1 MEINVDVTRDPN
13 PLSILRGVRFFRD
26 LSERQLG
33 EIARISR
40 VETCEEGDQIY
51 NIGDPAR
58 HFHVLAGGQVRIV
71 IGLGHRNASTA
82 DVLRAGDVF
91 GWAALMPGADRRIA
105 AAHCLTRCQFVS
117 IDGAQLL
124 ALMERDHTLGYR
136 LMVQLNV
143 LITGTVTAFVAG

>member
-1 MEINVDVTRDPN
+1 MNVARNQD

-26 LSERQLG
+26 LSEKQLG

-40 VETCEEGDQIY
+40 MEICEEGNQIY
-51 NIGDPAR
+51 NIGDLAR
-58 HFHVLAGGQVRIV
+58 HFHVLVDGRVRIV
-71 IGLGHRNASTA
+71 IGLGHRNANTG
-82 DVLRAGDVF
+82 DVLRGGDVF
-91 GWAALMPGADRRIA
+91 GWAALMPAADRRIA
-105 AAHCLTRCQFVS
+105 AAHCLTRCQFIS

-136 LMVQLNV
+136 LMGQLNV